1 MSGYKTEQESFW
13 AEKFGDDYI
22 ERNSGDLC
30 LARNIA
36 LFSRILS
43 RTQGVNSLVEFG
55 ANIGLNLQAVR
66 QLLPHIELSAIE
78 INESAASKLRSLP
91 GGGESISSIYIGLS
105 TTKQK

>member
-13 AEKFGDDYI
+13 AQEFGDDYI
-22 ERNSGDLC
+22 ERNSGDLF

-43 RTQGVNSLVEFG
+43 RTQGVNSLIEFG

-78 INESAASKLRSLP
+78 INESAASKLKSLR
-91 GGGESISSIYIGLS
+91 GGGESISSIGIRLS